1 MANSVKN
8 SLIMR
13 KIKNDVIIKVIRW
26 IEEGGRLAKPDR
38 CPEKVY
44 IIMRQCWE
52 YEPRSRPTFRDLL
65 QIFRR
70 EPDFFEFNES

>member
-1 MANSVKN
+1 M
-8 SLIMR
+8 
-13 KIKNDVIIKVIRW
+13 IRW

-52 YEPRSRPTFRDLL
+52 YEPRARPTFRDLL

-70 EPDFFEFNES
+70 EPEFFEFNEG